1 MTAFARL
8 LKTRPNLL
16 AGAAI
21 AAFLSI
27 GAAFHEIGS
36 ATAASQTAI
45 AQAVPVNVVTV
56 APRNVRI
63 WSQFSGRLSAVDYA
77 EVRPEV
83 GGRVT
88 EVRFRDGQIVHA
100 GDIIFVI
107 DPRSYEA
114 AAAKAKADLASARAN
129 AVLAKS
135 NLDRAANLIKVQAV
149 AQSFYDSAANAN
161 SVAVANVLVAEAAL
175 KQALVNVDYAYVKAP
190 ISGRI
195 SRPEITVGNL
205 VQITVGAPLMT
216 SIVSNDGIYADFE
229 VDEQTYLDTVHAP
242 TGTHNQ
248 ERKIPVEMTVQGDRE
263 RTYQGAIYSFDNR
276 IDTGSGTIRA
286 RARFDNANGELVPGM
301 FVSVKLGSGEGHNA
315 LLVPERA
322 IGTDQNKRFV
332 FVVGR
337 DSKAAFREVTL
348 GAEVDGSRIVA
359 SGLEP
364 GERVIVDGLQ
374 HVAPGAP
381 VKTQQTVADASSA
394 HRSRPSAR

>member
-175 KQALVNVDYAYVKAP
+175 KQAQVNVDYAYVKAP

-195 SRPEITVGNL
+195 SRAEITVGNL
-205 VQITVGAPLMT
+205 VQIADGGAAA
-216 SIVSNDGIYADFE
+216 AD
-229 VDEQTYLDTVHAP
+229 LH
-242 TGTHNQ
+242 
-248 ERKIPVEMTVQGDRE
+248 R
-263 RTYQGAIYSFDNR
+263 
-276 IDTGSGTIRA
+276 
-286 RARFDNANGELVPGM
+286 
-301 FVSVKLGSGEGHNA
+301 
-315 LLVPERA
+315 
-322 IGTDQNKRFV
+322 
-332 FVVGR
+332 
-337 DSKAAFREVTL
+337 
-348 GAEVDGSRIVA
+348 
-359 SGLEP
+359 LE
-364 GERVIVDGLQ
+364 
-374 HVAPGAP
+374 
-381 VKTQQTVADASSA
+381 
-394 HRSRPSAR
+394 